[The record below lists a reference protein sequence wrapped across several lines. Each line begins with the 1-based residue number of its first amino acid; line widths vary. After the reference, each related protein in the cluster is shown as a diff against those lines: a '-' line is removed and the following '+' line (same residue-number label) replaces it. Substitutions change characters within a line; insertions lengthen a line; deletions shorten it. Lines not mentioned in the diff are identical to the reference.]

1 MSKEKEYSIS
11 AESARAQLD
20 VFMDYYGLSVED
32 IEIEDGV
39 EAVNTL
45 VNGLVRAI
53 QAGNLEILDDENGF
67 KVRQKLVR
75 PPEGLVELV
84 YEDKIAAAKI
94 AMDSAGK
101 KIQLRVYTFL
111 AALTG
116 ADVGQLIKL
125 KGQDVTTL
133 NRISVLFSM
142 V

>member
-1 MSKEKEYSIS
+1 MSKENSIS
-11 AESARAQLD
+11 EESARAQLNT
-20 VFMDYYGLSVED
+20 FLDYYGLSVAD

-45 VNGLVRAI
+45 MNGLVRAI
-53 QAGNLEILDDENGF
+53 QAGKLEITDDANGF
-67 KVRQKLVR
+67 RVRQVLICPVD
-75 PPEGLVELV
+75 ELTELV
-84 YEDKIAAAKI
+84 YQDKIAQAKI

-125 KGQDVTTL
+125 KGADVTTL

>member
-1 MSKEKEYSIS
+1 MSKETLIS
-11 AESARAQLD
+11 EESARAQLD
-20 VFMDYYGLSVED
+20 TFLDYYGLSVKD

-45 VNGLVRAI
+45 INGLVRAI
-53 QAGNLEILDDENGF
+53 QAGKLEITEDENGF
-67 KVRQKLVR
+67 RVRQVLVR
-75 PPEGLVELV
+75 PLEGLTELV
-84 YEDKIAAAKI
+84 YQDKIAQAKI

-101 KIQLRVYTFL
+101 KVQLRVYTFL
-111 AALTG
+111 EALTG
-116 ADVGQLIKL
+116 AEVGQLIKL

>member
-1 MSKEKEYSIS
+1 MSKDNVIS
-11 AESARAQLD
+11 EESARAQFNI
-20 VFMDYYGLSVED
+20 FMEYYGLSIED

-45 VNGLVRAI
+45 VNGLIRAI
-53 QAGNLEILDDENGF
+53 QAGNLEVMEDENGF
-67 KVRQKLVR
+67 RVRQVLVR
-75 PPEGLVELV
+75 PLEGLTELV
-84 YEDKIAAAKI
+84 YQDKIAAAKI

-116 ADVGQLIKL
+116 ADVGQLTKL

>member
-1 MSKEKEYSIS
+1 MTKENKIS
-11 AESARAQLD
+11 EESARSQLN
-20 VFMDYYGLSVED
+20 VFMDYYGLSVAD

-45 VNGLVRAI
+45 INGLVRAI
-53 QAGNLEILDDENGF
+53 REGNLDITDDEKGF
-67 KVRQKLVR
+67 RVRQVLVK
-75 PPEGLVELV
+75 PLEGLTELV
-84 YEDKIAAAKI
+84 YQDKIANAKI

-101 KIQLRVYTFL
+101 KVQLRVYTFL

-116 ADVGQLIKL
+116 ADVGQITQL
-125 KGQDVTTL
+125 KGRDVTTL